1 MAVKIIADSTCD
13 LSQELIEK
21 YDIEI
26 IPLTVTLGITSGYD
40 GVDITPE
47 DIYEFVGKTG
57 ELSKTSAVN
66 VGEYIEAFKAWRMR
80 GYDIVSFSISSG
92 FSSSFQSA
100 VTAAEAVGGVYP
112 VDTRNLSTGEAL
124 VILKAAEMAKNGA
137 SPAEIVQ
144 KCEELIPKV
153 EASFVVDSIEYL
165 HKGGRCS
172 SVAALGANLFKIKPA
187 IEVIDGGMQAGKKYR
202 GNINKA
208 ITTYVEDRLGG
219 RDDIDMSRIFI
230 THTRCDQSEVDKV
243 RELIYQYCP
252 DMQEVLETVAGATI
266 TTHCGPGT
274 LGILFLRK

>member
-1 MAVKIIADSTCD
+1 
-13 LSQELIEK
+13 
-21 YDIEI
+21 
-26 IPLTVTLGITSGYD
+26 
-40 GVDITPE
+40 
-47 DIYEFVGKTG
+47 
-57 ELSKTSAVN
+57 
-66 VGEYIEAFKAWRMR
+66 
-80 GYDIVSFSISSG
+80 
-92 FSSSFQSA
+92 
-100 VTAAEAVGGVYP
+100 
-112 VDTRNLSTGEAL
+112 
-124 VILKAAEMAKNGA
+124 KAAEMAKNGA

-219 RDDIDMSRIFI
+219 REDIDMSRIFI